1 MLAVLRAVHGGVVGL
16 VLDITGQP
24 VAGAHVMVDGLDK
37 VTHNK
42 PLNWTF
48 KFPSNTDLLYNS
60 SSILIFLLIPLR

>member
-1 MLAVLRAVHGGVVGL
+1 MLAVLRAVDGGVVGL

-37 VTHNK
+37 VTHN
-42 PLNWTF
+42 WTF

-60 SSILIFLLIPLR
+60 SSILIILLIPLR